1 MSGLA
6 PGHVPHYFCFF
17 HHQHQA
23 GWSIE
28 GSRPETMSIQV
39 NQIAACRHAHVLTNY
54 LFDTINTFTSVT
66 FDKGKK
72 KSWETYCSLD
82 SYSQSIIQQIS
93 IQQVYVSIQ
102 LWRSQE
108 SWRVFFLFSLHRQF
122 GPVFVPGWVC
132 LPAGHFQSRALVFRC
147 WLWKW
152 IPTSSYFLWSPVFVF
167 CVNSEVNFGSHL
179 LCRSLHRLLDNSPGN
194 LSCPTEECYCS
205 LLVPAP
211 HSLKAHLPTHSPPL
225 PHTWKPACPLTT
237 TLTIITHWITTQCSH
252 SPSPH
257 SPVLTPIVVL
267 TDPLW
272 SSVQPVVPACPPP
285 PSSQPHFVNKYL
297 KLESCFFSLW
307 ASVKVKSWNKHVLSS

>member
-108 SWRVFFLFSLHRQF
+108 SWWVFFLFSLHRQF

-167 CVNSEVNFGSHL
+167 CVNSEVNFIYSVDLYTGCSIAHLEILAVPLRSVIVVCWFQPPTHWRLTCPPTLHHCHTLESQPALWQPPSPSSPTGSQHSVAILHL
-179 LCRSLHRLLDNSPGN
+179 LTRQ
-194 LSCPTEECYCS
+194 Y
-205 LLVPAP
+205 
-211 HSLKAHLPTHSPPL
+211 
-225 PHTWKPACPLTT
+225 
-237 TLTIITHWITTQCSH
+237 
-252 SPSPH
+252 
-257 SPVLTPIVVL
+257 
-267 TDPLW
+267 
-272 SSVQPVVPACPPP
+272 
-285 PSSQPHFVNKYL
+285 
-297 KLESCFFSLW
+297 
-307 ASVKVKSWNKHVLSS
+307 

>member
-6 PGHVPHYFCFF
+6 PGHVPHHFCFF

-28 GSRPETMSIQV
+28 GSRPETMSIRV

-82 SYSQSIIQQIS
+82 SYSQSVIQQIS
-93 IQQVYVSIQ
+93 IQQVYVSTQ

-108 SWRVFFLFSLHRQF
+108 SWRVFFFIFSSQTVWACLC
-122 GPVFVPGWVC
+122 VWVC
-132 LPAGHFQSRALVFRC
+132 LPPRRPFPIRAWVFRC
-147 WLWKW
+147 WLWQW
-152 IPTSSYFLWSPVFVF
+152 IPTSSHSLWSPVFVF

-211 HSLKAHLPTHSPPL
+211 NSLKTHLPTHCRTLEGQPALWQPP
-225 PHTWKPACPLTT
+225 
-237 TLTIITHWITTQCSH
+237 
-252 SPSPH
+252 SPS
-257 SPVLTPIVVL
+257 SPTGSQRSVAILHLLTR
-267 TDPLW
+267 
-272 SSVQPVVPACPPP
+272 Q
-285 PSSQPHFVNKYL
+285 Y
-297 KLESCFFSLW
+297 
-307 ASVKVKSWNKHVLSS
+307 